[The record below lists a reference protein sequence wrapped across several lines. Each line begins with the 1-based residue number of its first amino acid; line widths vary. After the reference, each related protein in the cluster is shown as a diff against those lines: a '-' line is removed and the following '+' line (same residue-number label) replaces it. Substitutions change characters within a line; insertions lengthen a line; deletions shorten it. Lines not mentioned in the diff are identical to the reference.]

1 MLTEEYRKALT
12 VKRVRSLALAWAAVD
27 PPHKEVF
34 VFNPSIVVK
43 AIRHYVEDLNI
54 LKKRYGIPNR
64 VQAPRIA
71 GLMAN
76 AILKYRP
83 LVPMEGTQKGI
94 DNNMVNEYLAIY
106 HGISICAN
114 FETDG
119 KQAMAGLINKPFFDE
134 WLKRFVFL
142 LHERNYTTEALIVIF
157 ETLCLAAFPEA
168 IESKTLHI

>member
-1 MLTEEYRKALT
+1 MLTEEYRKALMA
-12 VKRVRSLALAWAAVD
+12 KRVRSLALAWAAVN
-27 PPHKEVF
+27 PPHKDVF

-43 AIRHYVEDLNI
+43 TIRHYIEDLNI

-64 VQAPRIA
+64 IQAPRIA
-71 GLMAN
+71 GLMTN

-83 LVPMEGTQKGI
+83 LVPKDGKQKNI
-94 DNNMVNEYLAIY
+94 DNNAVNEYLAIY

-114 FETDG
+114 FETGGTRIITD
-119 KQAMAGLINKPFFDE
+119 LINKPFFDE

-142 LHERNYTTEALIVIF
+142 LHERNYTTESLIVIF

-168 IESKTLHI
+168 IESKTLHV